1 MDMPLNRGGVTVHR
15 QQKLKRSGDLD
26 FSGGDIAEA
35 CRDLQRSFT
44 ATLVTLT
51 RNLGVKFLRLKT
63 LLNFVAAL

>member
-26 FSGGDIAEA
+26 FFQAVILREHAEL
-35 CRDLQRSFT
+35 CRGLSL

-63 LLNFVAAL
+63 LS